1 MYQRTPRGSARAE
14 TGFPPCFSG
23 PGLAALCLETH
34 RPLRLVRGAA
44 GAIGA
49 AFDEGPED
57 HPVLGRLP
65 AIHPEWLGDRGF
77 AHAHGVRFPY
87 VVGEMAHAIAGPSMV
102 VAAARAGMLGFL
114 GTAGLPPARIEA
126 MAREIGRALGPAGRP
141 WGANLIH
148 SPAEPGL
155 EMALAELYVRLGVD
169 RVSASAFMGV
179 TPAVVWLASH
189 GLREEGGRIV
199 RPRGLFAKVS
209 RPETARGFMAPP
221 SEAVL
226 RALVAEG
233 RLTEAEAALA
243 ARLPI
248 AEDVTAEADSG
259 GHTDNRPLT
268 VLLPR
273 LMALRDAMVA
283 GHGRPIRVGAAG
295 GIGAPGAAAAA
306 FGLGADYVLTGSV
319 NQACV
324 ESGLSAD
331 ARAMLAGADMADTAM
346 AASADMFELG
356 VQVQVLRRGTLYASR
371 ANLLHALYAAHDT
384 LEALPIEARA
394 RLEAGPVQDAAR
406 GGLGGHPRPLRRP
419 RPRAGRARRAR
430 APAPH
435 GAGVPLVPRP
445 LGALGHRRRGRPPG
459 GLPGLVRPRDG
470 RLQRL
475 DRGLLPGRA
484 RGADRRPGRAQPAA
498 GRCDRRTGTIAA
510 RHGRRGARRRL
521 RSPARAAGVSPLF
534 RRAP

>member
-1 MYQRTPRGSARAE
+1 MRRCTSEPPRGPARAE
-14 TGFPPCFSG
+14 TGLPPCFSG
-23 PGLAALCLETH
+23 PGLGALCRETH
-34 RPLRLVRGAA
+34 RPLRLVRGARRA
-44 GAIGA
+44 RSARPSTR
-49 AFDEGPED
+49 GPGIA
-57 HPVLGRLP
+57 PSFGRLP

-87 VVGEMAHAIAGPSMV
+87 VVGEMAHAIASPRMV

-126 MAREIGRALGPAGRP
+126 MGREVEGALGPEGRP

-155 EMALAELYVRLGVD
+155 EMALAELYLRHGVA

-179 TPAVVWLASH
+179 TPAVVRLAAQ
-189 GLREEGGRIV
+189 GLREVGGRIV
-199 RPRGLFAKVS
+199 RPRGIFAKVS

-221 SEAVL
+221 PEAML
-226 RALVAEG
+226 RALVADG
-233 RLTEAEAALA
+233 RLSEGEAALA

-273 LMALRDAMVA
+273 LMALRDEMVA
-283 GHGRPIRVGAAG
+283 RHGRPIRVGAAG
-295 GIGAPGAAAAA
+295 GIGTPGAAAAA

-324 ESGLSAD
+324 EAGLSPD

-356 VQVQVLRRGTLYASR
+356 VKVQVLRRGTLYASR
-371 ANLLHALYAAHDT
+371 ANLLHALYSAHAS
-384 LEALPIEARA
+384 LEALPAEARA
-394 RLEAGPVQDAAR
+394 RLERDLFRMPLEAVWEDTRAYFADRDPAQVERAEREPRHRMALVFRSYLGRSVHWAIAGETD
-406 GGLGGHPRPLRRP
+406 
-419 RPRAGRARRAR
+419 RRADYQIWCG
-430 APAPH
+430 PAM
-435 GAGVPLVPRP
+435 GAFNAWTAGSFLAEPEERTVAQV
-445 LGALGHRRRGRPPG
+445 
-459 GLPGLVRPRDG
+459 GLNIL
-470 RLQRL
+470 
-475 DRGLLPGRA
+475 
-484 RGADRRPGRAQPAA
+484 RGAAIVTRAQSLRAMGIAVPAA
-498 GRCDRRTGTIAA
+498 AFAPGPE
-510 RHGRRGARRRL
+510 RL
-521 RSPARAAGVSPLF
+521 A
-534 RRAP
+534 